1 MTNSTEPL
9 HLLNQLVKR
18 DRITVRE
25 LGKILGID
33 HSAAAR
39 ILQGKRGITVK
50 HAKTLAAI
58 FGISASAFLGIDDDP
73 GNVIGIKNRE
83 TPKMSNGYDEQ
94 KSTHNR
100 KGTDHGTC
108 RSGR

>member
-1 MTNSTEPL
+1 VTTPIEPL
-9 HLLNQLVKR
+9 DLLNELVKR

-50 HAKTLAAI
+50 HAKRLGERFSVRA
-58 FGISASAFLGIDDDP
+58 GAFLGI
-73 GNVIGIKNRE
+73 R
-83 TPKMSNGYDEQ
+83 
-94 KSTHNR
+94 
-100 KGTDHGTC
+100 
-108 RSGR
+108 

>member
-9 HLLNQLVKR
+9 SLLNELVKR

-39 ILQGKRGITVK
+39 ILQGKRGITLK
-50 HAKTLAAI
+50 HAKTLGDR
-58 FGISASAFLGIDDDP
+58 FSVRPGAFLGI
-73 GNVIGIKNRE
+73 K
-83 TPKMSNGYDEQ
+83 
-94 KSTHNR
+94 
-100 KGTDHGTC
+100 
-108 RSGR
+108 